1 MQVLETLLSKQEY
14 LIDNNFSLADVAVS
28 SYLLFVP
35 QFFRDIQ
42 FNRWPNVVK
51 YMLQCASRE
60 GYGKAYSLKVQN
72 FVVAHLKNMPLS
84 IPKEKKMFGML

>member
-1 MQVLETLLSKQEY
+1 MQDLETLLSKQEY

-42 FNRWPNVVK
+42 FHRCPNVVK
-51 YMLQCASRE
+51 YMLRCASRE

-72 FVVAHLKNMPLS
+72 FVVTHLKNMSLS
-84 IPKEKKMFGML
+84 IPKEKKLFGML